1 MLEAMDLQIDR
12 GPPRLRFGWGV
23 WSQVPRGSV
32 SGAVYHQGQLTVLYP
47 APPTTQ
53 SSIMPK
59 VAGRFRAAAKTSS
72 LRDVKLGAPPEA
84 ESSSEKEAAALS
96 RGQRKRLANRE
107 QYLKREKMVMSSL
120 RLQRLEQEKGKLDG
134 LLAIREALGEAC
146 SSHPPKSLTSDAK
159 DMKSDATKKQPTCN
173 TNRSKKAVANREI
186 SHMGLVLEHPSFREN
201 PFAAIQQHLRN
212 SLAPEAE
219 QMKQKSQ
226 KRDVEDDEVEAKKKE
241 ERKER
246 LREAKFSKKKKGR
259 GFRSNRSKR

>member
-1 MLEAMDLQIDR
+1 
-12 GPPRLRFGWGV
+12 
-23 WSQVPRGSV
+23 
-32 SGAVYHQGQLTVLYP
+32 
-47 APPTTQ
+47 
-53 SSIMPK
+53 MPK

-72 LRDVKLGAPPEA
+72 LRDVKLGAPPPDAA

-96 RGQRKRLANRE
+96 RGQRKRLAKRE

-120 RLQRLEQEKGKLDG
+120 RLQQLEEQKGKLDG

-159 DMKSDATKKQPTCN
+159 EMKTDATKKPTCN
-173 TNRSKKAVANREI
+173 TNRSKKAIANREI

-226 KRDVEDDEVEAKKKE
+226 KRDVEDGEVEAKKKE

>member
-1 MLEAMDLQIDR
+1 MCVECWNSSSLFWQFHAEAFE
-12 GPPRLRFGWGV
+12 PSSSP
-23 WSQVPRGSV
+23 SP
-32 SGAVYHQGQLTVLYP
+32 LYYP
-47 APPTTQ
+47 Q
-53 SSIMPK
+53 NKSSIMPK

-72 LRDVKLGAPPEA
+72 LRDVKLGAPPDAA

-96 RGQRKRLANRE
+96 RGQRKRLAKRE

-146 SSHPPKSLTSDAK
+146 SSQPPKSLASDAK
-159 DMKSDATKKQPTCN
+159 ETKSDAMKKPTCN
-173 TNRSKKAVANREI
+173 TNRSKKAIANREI
-186 SHMGLVLEHPSFREN
+186 SQMGLVLEHPSFREN

-226 KRDVEDDEVEAKKKE
+226 KRDVEDGEVEAKKKE

>member
-1 MLEAMDLQIDR
+1 MCVECWNSSSLFWQFHAEAFE
-12 GPPRLRFGWGV
+12 PSSSP
-23 WSQVPRGSV
+23 SP
-32 SGAVYHQGQLTVLYP
+32 LYYP
-47 APPTTQ
+47 Q
-53 SSIMPK
+53 NKSSIMPK

-72 LRDVKLGAPPEA
+72 LRDVKLGAPPPDAA

-96 RGQRKRLANRE
+96 RGQRKRLAKRE

-120 RLQRLEQEKGKLDG
+120 RLQQLEEQKGKLDG

-159 DMKSDATKKQPTCN
+159 EMKSDATKKPTTCN

-226 KRDVEDDEVEAKKKE
+226 KRDVEDGEVEAKKKE